1 MLTVAKVKRGAL
13 LPIARPV
20 IKAVVCQSQ
29 WIARSRVSLAG
40 RRARGIVLGTENSA
54 AVWGY
59 CGMHG
64 CRHVSVG
71 PDVAGGRLYIKGIL
85 GL

>member
-1 MLTVAKVKRGAL
+1 MLSVTGPGRGAD

-20 IKAVVCQSQ
+20 VKAVVCQSQ
-29 WIARSRVSLAG
+29 WIARSRVSLVG
-40 RRARGIVLGTENSA
+40 RVVRGIVLGTENSA

-64 CRHVSVG
+64 CRHMSVG

>member
-1 MLTVAKVKRGAL
+1 MLTVIKVRRGAD
-13 LPIARPV
+13 LPIAQPV
-20 IKAVVCQSQ
+20 VKAVVCQSQ
-29 WIARSRVSLAG
+29 WIARSRVSSIG
-40 RRARGIVLGTENSA
+40 RGVRGIVLGTENSA

-71 PDVAGGRLYIKGIL
+71 PDAAGGRLYIKGIL

>member
-1 MLTVAKVKRGAL
+1 MLSFIKVTDGAH

-20 IKAVVCQSQ
+20 VKAVVCQSQ
-29 WIARSRVSLAG
+29 WIARSRVSSIG
-40 RRARGIVLGTENSA
+40 RGVRGIVLGTENSA

-59 CGMHG
+59 CGMQG
-64 CRHVSVG
+64 CRHMPVG
-71 PDVAGGRLYIKGIL
+71 LDAAWGRLYNKGIL